1 MYHTIQP
8 FVTLANANI
17 AVFSRFVRSPEVAE
31 LAQEAT
37 NQVVTLSQENL
48 RKMSPTNAF
57 TEWTQALVNN
67 YARFIQAYT
76 QSLYGM
82 AAQGRAFLSS
92 QVEQGA
98 RRVGQLSETG
108 TNLLMSS
115 TEQSGTV
122 VRNLADGGAA
132 KVKQATADFTRAPKR
147 AVSKA
152 ASKQHRRS
160 KQATAGFTRARK
172 GASQGGQQ
180 ATPPQQVSEL
190 PPVLAYRPHEN
201 PPPSGGVLFGAFDG
215 AG

>member
-1 MYHTIQP
+1 MYNAIQL
-8 FVTLANANI
+8 FMTLANANI
-17 AVFSRFVRSPEVAE
+17 AVFNRFVRAPAVAE

-48 RKMSPTNAF
+48 KKMSRTNAYA
-57 TEWTQALVNN
+57 EWTQALLNN

-115 TEQSGTV
+115 TEQSGKV
-122 VRNLADGGAA
+122 ARNLADGGAA
-132 KVKQATADFTRAPKR
+132 NVNQATADFTRAPKR
-147 AVSKA
+147 AVSEAASKQHRRTKQAAAGFTRARKGASKA

-160 KQATAGFTRARK
+160 K
-172 GASQGGQQ
+172 
-180 ATPPQQVSEL
+180 
-190 PPVLAYRPHEN
+190 
-201 PPPSGGVLFGAFDG
+201 
-215 AG
+215 

>member
-1 MYHTIQP
+1 MYNTIQP

-37 NQVVTLSQENL
+37 KQVVTVSQENL
-48 RKMSPTNAF
+48 RKIFRTNAF

-82 AAQGRAFLSS
+82 AAQGEAFLSR

-115 TEQSGTV
+115 TEQSGKV
-122 VRNLADGGAA
+122 ARNLADGGVA
-132 KVKQATADFTRAPKR
+132 KVEQATADSTRAPKR
-147 AVSKA
+147 AVSKK
-152 ASKQHRRS
+152 ASKQHRRT
-160 KQATAGFTRARK
+160 K
-172 GASQGGQQ
+172 
-180 ATPPQQVSEL
+180 
-190 PPVLAYRPHEN
+190 
-201 PPPSGGVLFGAFDG
+201 
-215 AG
+215 

>member
-1 MYHTIQP
+1 MLHR
-8 FVTLANANI
+8 V
-17 AVFSRFVRSPEVAE
+17 
-31 LAQEAT
+31 
-37 NQVVTLSQENL
+37 SQENL
-48 RKMSPTNAF
+48 RKIFRTNAF

-82 AAQGRAFLSS
+82 AAAQGQAFLSR

-115 TEQSGTV
+115 SEQSGKV
-122 VRNLADGGAA
+122 ARNLADGGAA
-132 KVKQATADFTRAPKR
+132 KVNQATADFTRAPKR

-160 KQATAGFTRARK
+160 KQATAGFNRARK
-172 GASQGGQQ
+172 GASKAASKQHRR
-180 ATPPQQVSEL
+180 SK
-190 PPVLAYRPHEN
+190 
-201 PPPSGGVLFGAFDG
+201 
-215 AG
+215 